1 MGMKP
6 GVISKS
12 VDYHDQRERRAKGFE
27 DMVGASAGMKEVYQF
42 MRQAAATD
50 IPVLLTGETGTGK
63 DLAAKAIHQLSSRGP
78 KPYTPVHLGALPQE
92 LVASEL
98 FGHEKG
104 AFTGA
109 TEKRKGSFELSHQGT
124 VFLDEISTI
133 DDRVQISLLRLLETK
148 TFNRIGG
155 SKTIKA
161 NVRMVAASNEDLAD
175 AVRRGTFRKDLYYRL
190 EVFQITMPPLRDRG
204 GDLLLL
210 VDRFLKTYNNEYQ
223 KHILGLSPD
232 CVACLQSYDWPGNVR
247 ELKNVV
253 HRAVVICS
261 GDVLLPEHL
270 PVRLRTG
277 KEASQR
283 IVLPVGTTL
292 DAAEREIIKSTL
304 NATGRNLR
312 QTARLLG
319 ISRGTM
325 YNKIK
330 KHKLLDE
337 RS

>member
-1 MGMKP
+1 
-6 GVISKS
+6 
-12 VDYHDQRERRAKGFE
+12 
-27 DMVGASAGMKEVYQF
+27 
-42 MRQAAATD
+42 
-50 IPVLLTGETGTGK
+50 
-63 DLAAKAIHQLSSRGP
+63 
-78 KPYTPVHLGALPQE
+78 
-92 LVASEL
+92 
-98 FGHEKG
+98 
-104 AFTGA
+104 
-109 TEKRKGSFELSHQGT
+109 
-124 VFLDEISTI
+124 
-133 DDRVQISLLRLLETK
+133 
-148 TFNRIGG
+148 
-155 SKTIKA
+155 
-161 NVRMVAASNEDLAD
+161 MVAASNEDLAD

-223 KHILGLSPD
+223 KRILGLSPD